1 MKWTRTAYFRK
12 KNFKTFLILIR
23 GVYVNIL
30 PEKNETV
37 KSQKETVADI
47 TLSSRYYDL
56 HV

>member
-1 MKWTRTAYFRK
+1 MNKNCIFSE